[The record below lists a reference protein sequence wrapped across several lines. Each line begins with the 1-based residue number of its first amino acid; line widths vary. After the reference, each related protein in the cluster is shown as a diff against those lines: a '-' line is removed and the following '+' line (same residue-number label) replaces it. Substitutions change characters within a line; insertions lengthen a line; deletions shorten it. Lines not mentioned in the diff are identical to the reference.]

1 MFTGD
6 SSVCSLEK
14 SVDREKTLD
23 RLKRK
28 RKTSPVSYGLWLLNF
43 FSSHPTATAI
53 CCLTLKDF
61 LTLHNDFLKI
71 WFFGNSSK
79 TLIFAHEMIIFLGIA
94 FCSLCSDKWQLWCG
108 FRFPLKLVQF
118 TLTVFYNSNIPG
130 SISRK
135 PLKKTPGEIQ
145 SLINDLNIS
154 LHVFTWWKWW
164 FVWYSE
170 MFDKIM
176 DIWLKY
182 QTV

>member
-43 FSSHPTATAI
+43 FSPHPTATAI

-130 SISRK
+130 SISSK
-135 PLKKTPGEIQ
+135 PLKNTWR
-145 SLINDLNIS
+145 NTIS
-154 LHVFTWWKWW
+154 DKWFKHLFTCIYLVEMVICMVFRN
-164 FVWYSE
+164 VWQNHGH
-170 MFDKIM
+170 
-176 DIWLKY
+176 L
-182 QTV
+182 T